1 MSSRIPLATAAMIF
15 AVASAA
21 PARAGED
28 QNTQSPVSGP
38 AGDKASPV
46 APKKA
51 EKKSEWQ
58 LKPRW
63 RVQYD
68 VADLNGPTGLI
79 GTGDFEDLRRA
90 RIGVDIKMPSGFAAR
105 VEAEL
110 TTDPI
115 ELTDA
120 YLQWSNERFKI
131 IAGQQKPQLPLDEEN
146 SNLNISFLERAA
158 FVSAFNYS
166 RRTGISG
173 HYSQGDW
180 SVSGGVYTDPLILL
194 NDVPTNSTSV
204 DFRGF
209 WSPKMGGTKLH
220 LAASYHLRDLNDVGV
235 TPQRYRV
242 RPSIRITDTRY
253 IGTRGLA
260 VDKEQRFGLEAAVVN
275 GRFHFASEAHWL
287 KADRVDLADPTF
299 FGAYAEAG
307 VFLTDDSRSL
317 KGGLF
322 GAIKPKKQ
330 VGGGGIGAVQIN
342 VRYDYLD
349 LNDRGI
355 TGGKQNGL
363 LASLI
368 WTPAENF
375 RLMGQYS
382 KLKYTDAIIAVAGDR
397 SYTVDVIGVRGQLSY

>member
-1 MSSRIPLATAAMIF
+1 MNSRTLFATAAMIF
-15 AVASAA
+15 AVASAD
-21 PARAGED
+21 PALAVEGQD
-28 QNTQSPVSGP
+28 AQSPVSNS

-46 APKKA
+46 APKKT

-68 VADLNGPTGLI
+68 VADLKGPTGLI

-260 VDKEQRFGLEAAVVN
+260 VDKEQRFGLEAAAVN

-307 VFLTDDSRSL
+307 VFLTDDSRPL

-322 GAIKPKKQ
+322 GAIKPKKP